1 MSPRPDEDSTT
12 QATTVTTPDSTE
24 DIVVKPAFEDDTITA
39 KPSLDEDN
47 AIAIKPSLQVSEV
60 KKDAKSEEDTGVEGK
75 AIVEAGGVA
84 TLAKILTEKIE
95 KEKIVE
101 VVKTAD
107 KAVEVNKID
116 EHKVL
121 EEPKVVEEPKVAE
134 EHKVAEVKSTEA
146 ASVAVVEVPMTATS
160 LVYWENPIESGL
172 VLGGVFSL
180 LLCLSSCSLLTV
192 LSLASLYT
200 LAGVLGVRLF
210 TFLMIKTGRASHGYD
225 PLGKVSGMAW
235 SLPETA
241 ITSQAASVTA
251 WINFLLAKSKS
262 LFLLEKPLESLKF
275 SLALYL
281 VSFIGALFNVLTLV
295 TVAWAALCSLPRL
308 YRTHQAAVDQG
319 LEKAK
324 VVASEIKVKAM
335 AKIDQVKTKVMELV
349 EGAKN
354 KMMGKVSAENK
365 VEAELKKEE

>member
-12 QATTVTTPDSTE
+12 QATTVTTPDSTASRE
-24 DIVVKPAFEDDTITA
+24 DIVVKPGVEDNDAITV
-39 KPSLDEDN
+39 KPSLGEDKD
-47 AIAIKPSLQVSEV
+47 IASNPSLQVSEV
-60 KKDAKSEEDTGVEGK
+60 KMDAKSEEDTGVEGK

-101 VVKTAD
+101 GVKMAD
-107 KAVEVNKID
+107 KAVEVNKLD
-116 EHKVL
+116 EHKIV
-121 EEPKVVEEPKVAE
+121 EELKVVEPKAVE
-134 EHKVAEVKSTEA
+134 ELKVLEVKPTEA
-146 ASVAVVEVPMTATS
+146 AVEVPMTATS

-180 LLCLSSCSLLTV
+180 LLCLSCCSLLTV
-192 LSLASLYT
+192 LSLASLYS

-225 PLGKVSGMAW
+225 PLGKVSGMSW
-235 SLPETA
+235 SLPQSA
-241 ITSQAASVTA
+241 ITSQAATVTA
-251 WINFLLAKSKS
+251 WINFLLARSKS

-308 YRTHQAAVDQG
+308 YTTHQAKVDQG
-319 LEKAK
+319 VEKAK
-324 VVASEIKVKAM
+324 VVAAEMKLQAIE
-335 AKIDQVKTKVMELV
+335 KIDQVKTKVMELV

-354 KMMGKVSAENK
+354 KMMGKVSAESK
-365 VEAELKKEE
+365 VEAEAKKEE